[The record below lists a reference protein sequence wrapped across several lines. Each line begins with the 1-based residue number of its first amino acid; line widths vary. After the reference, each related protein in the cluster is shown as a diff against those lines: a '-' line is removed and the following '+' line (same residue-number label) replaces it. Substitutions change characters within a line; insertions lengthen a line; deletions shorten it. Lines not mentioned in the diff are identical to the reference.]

1 MQMGNIKIQKFIKIS
16 EKFNADFASRSE
28 LETDKTKFSMA
39 PHCWFLG
46 ALMDRGMPFTK
57 AWNIPY
63 EIAKREFGNDTRF
76 SNYAA
81 LSLDDYIRIFDT
93 PPYLHRYKLAMA
105 QCFYLAVQKI
115 QNDYDS
121 DVTNIWKDNPV
132 SYEIID
138 RLKEFKGVGDKI
150 ATMCCNILHRDLGI
164 PFSDLKAISISP
176 DVHIQRVFYR
186 LGLSEKMKEDP
197 KNLMIIA
204 KKLNPKY
211 PGVFD
216 LVCWMVG
223 ESRICVNDIKK
234 CKCHLCPLDAI
245 CMKRP

>member
-1 MQMGNIKIQKFIKIS
+1 MVLNQRIINYRITSANSNVILMAELLLIKPINKNKWKWAHKIQKFIKIS

-121 DVTNIWKDNPV
+121 DVTNIWKDNPG

-138 RLKEFKGVGDKI
+138 RLKDFKGVGDKI
-150 ATMCCNILHRDLGI
+150 ATMCCNSL
-164 PFSDLKAISISP
+164 S
-176 DVHIQRVFYR
+176 R
-186 LGLSEKMKEDP
+186 LGVL
-197 KNLMIIA
+197 L
-204 KKLNPKY
+204 
-211 PGVFD
+211 
-216 LVCWMVG
+216 
-223 ESRICVNDIKK
+223 RI
-234 CKCHLCPLDAI
+234 
-245 CMKRP
+245 